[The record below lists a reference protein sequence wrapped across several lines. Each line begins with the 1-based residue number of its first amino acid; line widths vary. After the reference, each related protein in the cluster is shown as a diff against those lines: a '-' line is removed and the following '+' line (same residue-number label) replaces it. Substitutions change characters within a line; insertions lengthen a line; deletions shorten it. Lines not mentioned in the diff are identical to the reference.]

1 MNAIS
6 YWTYV
11 LNNETVV
18 IDTTFNLKTI
28 SILLTSGTGFITGE
42 RSINGLDSENIQL
55 IAGTAI
61 TLGTGSTNVIAG
73 LTISTTGNVS
83 LIGF

>member
-1 MNAIS
+1 MSAIS

-18 IDTTFNLKTI
+18 IDSTFNLKTI

-42 RSINGLDSENIQL
+42 RNINGLDSENIQL

-61 TLGTGSTNVIAG
+61 TLGTGSTNVISG

-83 LIGF
+83 LIAF